1 MTATGRAVTGVAAR
15 GGLRG
20 TPKRQ
25 LMLTRSAY
33 VSWLV
38 SATGLAMVFA
48 SPNDDLLVSV
58 GLGLA
63 ILGPLI
69 ALAAVVRQ
77 RTPEAVFVFLV
88 ALGAPVLLGIVF
100 YLVARDAN

>member
-1 MTATGRAVTGVAAR
+1 VSGDAAG

-20 TPKRQ
+20 TAKRR

-88 ALGAPVLLGIVF
+88 ALVAPVLLGIVF
-100 YLVARDAN
+100 YLVARNAN